1 MNGGV
6 WPALQP
12 IGCRS
17 APKLEMHF
25 PRRQAAR
32 SIKPAHG
39 GTVLARHFST
49 SALLAKPVSQS
60 PSASRRLDEALDAV
74 RVQHRSPPTCPQPSD
89 QCGAISLSVEAIV
102 TMAQR
107 RIRRMEL
114 ELRGLHRV
122 ASGIEPPQAAR
133 RSEHLRVLEEL
144 LGLEEELKRYQLQQW
159 RADEELAQV
168 QARVATMESE
178 AAQGEAKRESLA
190 DTVAGLQ
197 AALQRATEKMVADA
211 AKAEAASKAQAAAAA
226 AVAAALQAQ
235 VDKASTDLQAQ
246 ADEAARVRA
255 QLETELQ
262 VQADKASA
270 GLQAQAAE
278 AARVRARLEAELQAQ
293 ADEAAR
299 VRAQLETELAERTAC
314 ASQLEQACKRM
325 VAEMLKERTAGDSF
339 KDTLEATLAQERAR
353 MEANAAEAAAALQA
367 QVDESAYVR
376 AHLEA
381 ELAERTA
388 NVSQL
393 EQACTRM
400 VAEML
405 KERAASDSFK
415 DTLEAAKRSAALQV
429 QADEAARVRAHLEA
443 ELQAQA
449 DEAARVRAH
458 LGAEKEALEA
468 TLAQERAQM
477 EANAVEAAAALQAQ
491 AEEQR
496 KQEER
501 DEWKRVQHLTE
512 MIARSILR
520 RNLARG
526 WTAWHGMWEEK
537 LTTKRSA
544 ALQAQVDEA
553 ARMRAHLEADLAERT
568 ANASQLEQ
576 ACTRLAAEL
585 LKERAA
591 CVAENKALEAA
602 LAQERA
608 RMEANAAEAAAAL
621 QAQVDEVTKLRVFLK
636 VMLVL
641 GLSIKDESEE
651 ESTSMRL

>member
-17 APKLEMHF
+17 APKLEIHF
-25 PRRQAAR
+25 QRRQAAR
-32 SIKPAHG
+32 SIKPGHG
-39 GTVLARHFST
+39 GTVLARPFST
-49 SALLAKPVSQS
+49 SALTKQPDSQS
-60 PSASRRLDEALDAV
+60 PRRLDHALDAV
-74 RVQHRSPPTCPQPSD
+74 RVQHRSPPARPQPSD
-89 QCGAISLSVEAIV
+89 QPGAIGLSVEAVV

-133 RSEHLRVLEEL
+133 RTEHLRVLEEL

-168 QARVATMESE
+168 QARIATMESE

-190 DTVAGLQ
+190 GIVAGLQ
-197 AALQRATEKMVADA
+197 AALQRATKKEEADA
-211 AKAEAASKAQAAAAA
+211 AKAAAASKAQA
-226 AVAAALQAQ
+226 
-235 VDKASTDLQAQ
+235 
-246 ADEAARVRA
+246 DEWARMRA
-255 QLETELQ
+255 H
-262 VQADKASA
+262 
-270 GLQAQAAE
+270 
-278 AARVRARLEAELQAQ
+278 LEAELQAQ

-299 VRAQLETELAERTAC
+299 VRAHLEAELQAQADEAARVRAHLEAELAERTAN

-339 KDTLEATLAQERAR
+339 KDTLEATLAQERAQ
-353 MEANAAEAAAALQA
+353 MEANAVEAAAALQA
-367 QVDESAYVR
+367 QVDETAYVR

-388 NVSQL
+388 NASQL
-393 EQACTRM
+393 EQACARL

-415 DTLEAAKRSAALQV
+415 DTLEAAKRSAALQA

-458 LGAEKEALEA
+458 LEAEKDTLEA

-477 EANAVEAAAALQAQ
+477 EANAVEAAAALRAQ

-501 DEWKRVQHLTE
+501 DEEKRVQHLSE
-512 MIARSILR
+512 MIARRILQ

-526 WTAWHGMWEEK
+526 WTAWHGMWEDK
-537 LTTKRSA
+537 VTAKRSA
-544 ALQAQVDEA
+544 ALRAQVEEAARVRAHLEAELQAQADEA
-553 ARMRAHLEADLAERT
+553 ARVRAHLEADLAERT

-576 ACTRLAAEL
+576 ACARLVAEM

-591 CVAENKALEAA
+591 CDAEKKALEAT
-602 LAQERA
+602 LAHERV
-608 RMEANAAEAAAAL
+608 RMEANAAEGAAAL
-621 QAQVDEVTKLRVFLK
+621 QAQVDEVTKLRMFLK

-651 ESTSMRL
+651 DLTGMHL